1 MLDLSSQGGLGK
13 RIETMIATVT
23 NLDNTVTTY
32 GYEPAPG
39 RLVAL
44 EDYYRNLSDKGII
57 KGFIIGDATG
67 LLVSHKSI

>member
-1 MLDLSSQGGLGK
+1 MYV
-13 RIETMIATVT
+13 TVT

-32 GYEPAPG
+32 GFEPAPG

-44 EDYYRNLSDKGII
+44 EDFYRNLSNKGSI
-57 KGFIIGDATG
+57 KGFVIGDNSG